1 MAMSDLLLD
10 DSFDLLVSES
20 DLDGLPETVSA
31 NFDLGFDLKNTDEL
45 PEPKCQTKVN
55 KPEAQKRFVNLEDT
69 DLDDLAKANSE
80 KATLYQTRWALK
92 LFKGILKHFS
102 ILTLS
107 RQLNIYSFY
116 QCFHFTCHH
125 NVKSNLSFNVD
136 A

>member
-1 MAMSDLLLD
+1 MSDLLLD

-80 KATLYQTRWALK
+80 NGMSRNDEASQEGGACAAGFVPGNEDNDLRAF
-92 LFKGILKHFS
+92 LFVAYCF
-102 ILTLS
+102 
-107 RQLNIYSFY
+107 FY
-116 QCFHFTCHH
+116 
-125 NVKSNLSFNVD
+125 
-136 A
+136 